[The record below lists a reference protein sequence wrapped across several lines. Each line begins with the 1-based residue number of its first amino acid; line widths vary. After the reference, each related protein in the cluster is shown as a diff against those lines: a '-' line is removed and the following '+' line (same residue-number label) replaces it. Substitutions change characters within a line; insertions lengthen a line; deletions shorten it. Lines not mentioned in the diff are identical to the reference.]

1 MVSVVPLLNKPTQ
14 TLGIIAITWLVIA
27 DQSSDGIFDS
37 DCIKLANLH
46 SNAVDYPKSGQP
58 VPLQE
63 IPKRRGTQKPDW
75 NAPETLRRENDAYY
89 ESVRAIGKL
98 FRSIDLPAI
107 GEAKR
112 EARRQR
118 RGMAKGNTNSEGQL
132 TALIE
137 QLHNHDP
144 LENDVVTV
152 AIQGRVAEFI
162 SPDEYDDNIVKELWE
177 LYCSYVSELRTICAD
192 HTLSHERSAMLTEE
206 EVVVSFR
213 PISMNVTGHR
223 R

>member
-1 MVSVVPLLNKPTQ
+1 MVYSTATASSLRTFTATPLTTRKADNLSLSKRSLNGGGHKSPTGMLQ
-14 TLGIIAITWLVIA
+14 RPFGGRTTSTTRVFERSENSSA
-27 DQSSDGIFDS
+27 QSTSR
-37 DCIKLANLH
+37 L
-46 SNAVDYPKSGQP
+46 
-58 VPLQE
+58 
-63 IPKRRGTQKPDW
+63 
-75 NAPETLRRENDAYY
+75 
-89 ESVRAIGKL
+89 
-98 FRSIDLPAI
+98 I

-118 RGMAKGNTNSEGQL
+118 RGMAKGNTSSEGQL

-144 LENDVVTV
+144 LGNDVVTD

-177 LYCSYVSELRTICAD
+177 LYYSYVSELRTICAD

-213 PISMNVTGHR
+213 PIPMNVTGHR